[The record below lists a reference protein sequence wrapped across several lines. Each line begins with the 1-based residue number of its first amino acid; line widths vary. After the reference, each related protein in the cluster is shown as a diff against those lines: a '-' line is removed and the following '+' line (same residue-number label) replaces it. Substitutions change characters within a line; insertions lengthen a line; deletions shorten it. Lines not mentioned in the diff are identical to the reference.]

1 MAARLLEKT
10 EASFSCSI
18 LCPVYLKRRVSAN
31 ICFQVCLSLINLDF
45 WVKFFLLGNAEFTK
59 RPILREYTGVVN
71 NPSSETFSYTK

>member
-31 ICFQVCLSLINLDF
+31 ICFQFCLSLINFDF
-45 WVKFFLLGNAEFTK
+45 G
-59 RPILREYTGVVN
+59 
-71 NPSSETFSYTK
+71 